1 MSISAAQNRWLE
13 KFVKLLLTLQGVQ
26 QESHKNSTIT
36 LAVTHNGKF
45 DKIILTTSVSDI
57 RDQKNQYSQ
66 VRNTLTALGIEEG
79 KKLVPAKRSRNPM
92 TPEMIAARAAQ
103 QKEFD
108 TWQEAWKII
117 RQAEMSLDREYEIS
131 IMKDY
136 Y

>member
-26 QESHKNSTIT
+26 QESYKNGTIT
-36 LAVTHNGKF
+36 LAITHNGKF
-45 DKIILTTSVSDI
+45 DKIILTTLVSDI

-66 VRNTLTALGIEEG
+66 VRNTLTQLGIEEG

-108 TWQEAWKII
+108 TWQEAWKLI